1 MLVSSEALA
10 ARAAVETTP
19 KSAPCVYIVRARDN
33 SRRYQVRVSLQL
45 QYPKQQNSCTLE
57 IEIQN
62 NEHQFG
68 STFFSYLCLN
78 FSSNAANLFEIQ

>member
-1 MLVSSEALA
+1 MLVSSEVLA

-19 KSAPCVYIVRARDN
+19 KSAPCVCIVRARDN
-33 SRRYQVRVSLQL
+33 SRRYQVRVGLQL

-68 STFFSYLCLN
+68 STFFSYLCFN
-78 FSSNAANLFEIQ
+78 FSNNAANLFEIQ